1 MEINELY
8 EMQRK
13 LDDTIV
19 DNFFDR
25 SSKGNVDLK
34 KLASSIDHYRHTGFL
49 TERIMALQTEVAE
62 LANET
67 RCFKYWS
74 IKQNQFDKEK
84 ALKEYVDI
92 LHFFLSI
99 GNTLRFTPEEVVQAY
114 KEKNE
119 ENYQRQLL
127 GY

>member
-19 DNFFDR
+19 ENFFDR
-25 SSKGNVDLK
+25 NSKGNVDAK
-34 KLASSIDHYRHTGFL
+34 KLTGLIDHYRYTGFL
-49 TERIMALQTEVAE
+49 TERITALQVEVSE

-74 IKQNQFDKEK
+74 TRQNQYDREK

-92 LHFFLSI
+92 FHFFLSI
-99 GNTLRFTPEEVVQAY
+99 GNTLNFSPEEIVQAY

-119 ENYQRQLL
+119 ENYNRQLI